1 MLHPR
6 PHSQSQGE
14 DHTSPLDLVKTYNKH
29 GSIHNMKNPRM
40 TEPQWLR
47 GQMTELHRRPK
58 KKKKQ
63 ARTLVSSHTKKPM
76 LAMTDIT
83 LSVRFYFNYK
93 ISRTLQYMDD
103 VNRHKDQNDTHFPV
117 SIKQKMA

>member
-1 MLHPR
+1 MLYPR

-14 DHTSPLDLVKTYNKH
+14 DHTSPLDLVKTYN
-29 GSIHNMKNPRM
+29 
-40 TEPQWLR
+40 
-47 GQMTELHRRPK
+47 
-58 KKKKQ
+58 KQ

-83 LSVRFYFNYK
+83 LSVRFYFNYQ